1 MFVKDDV
8 YARESLPLAGEVG
21 LRIDRLARS
30 DAEQRF
36 PQVNFDGVQTL
47 YFEHEAGYLKAR
59 QACQTVCE
67 QFEREGGRY
76 LQAAAKPGAIRSQ
89 SLAQLELSDGEHLA
103 ADQYVFACGPWLGG
117 LFPDVIGKSIRPTRQ
132 EVYYFGAPSGDRS
145 FEPDTFPV
153 WADFDERMFYGFPS
167 IDQRGVT
174 IADDT
179 RGPDF
184 DPTGGDRSPSLENV
198 DRARAFLA
206 RRFPNL
212 ASAPLLEARV
222 CQYENSPDGHLI
234 VDRHPEA
241 KNVWLVGGGSGHGFK
256 LGPALGEHV
265 AQCVLDLAKPEP
277 LFSIGRL
284 GRLKTRATQF
294 GNKE

>member
-1 MFVKDDV
+1 M
-8 YARESLPLAGEVG
+8 RSESL
-21 LRIDRLARS
+21 D
-30 DAEQRF
+30 
-36 PQVNFDGVQTL
+36 
-47 YFEHEAGYLKAR
+47 
-59 QACQTVCE
+59 
-67 QFEREGGRY
+67 
-76 LQAAAKPGAIRSQ
+76 
-89 SLAQLELSDGEHLA
+89 QLELSNGEHLA
-103 ADQYVFACGPWLGG
+103 ADQYVFACGPWLGN

-132 EVYYFGAPSGDRS
+132 EVYYFGAPAGDRS
-145 FEPDTFPV
+145 FEPDALPV

-184 DPTGGDRSPSLENV
+184 DPTGGDRSPSLDNV

-265 AQCVLDLAKPEP
+265 AQCVLDEAKPETA
-277 LFSIGRL
+277 FSINRL

>member
-1 MFVKDDV
+1 
-8 YARESLPLAGEVG
+8 
-21 LRIDRLARS
+21 
-30 DAEQRF
+30 
-36 PQVNFDGVQTL
+36 
-47 YFEHEAGYLKAR
+47 
-59 QACQTVCE
+59 
-67 QFEREGGRY
+67 
-76 LQAAAKPGAIRSQ
+76 
-89 SLAQLELSDGEHLA
+89 
-103 ADQYVFACGPWLGG
+103 
-117 LFPDVIGKSIRPTRQ
+117 VIGKSIRPTRQ
-132 EVYYFGAPSGDRS
+132 EVYYFGAPAGDRS
-145 FEPDTFPV
+145 FEPDTLPV

-184 DPTGGDRSPSLENV
+184 DPTGGDRSPSLDNV

-265 AQCVLDLAKPEP
+265 AQCVLDEAKPETT
-277 LFSIGRL
+277 FSINRL